1 MKKFKKAT
9 ALTLQGII
17 ALGFLVSFTI
27 EKQDFLFF
35 FMPEGPLPIRFHP

>member
-27 EKQDFLFF
+27 EKAGLPVFF
-35 FMPEGPLPIRFHP
+35 HAGRSVTDCPE